1 MSDLIFRYLL
11 IIIMLFSANIGLF
24 FGNFK
29 FNNKKSTLIS
39 LVMGIILFVI
49 IYISSQLTINL
60 LDYLSYI
67 FILVSII
74 IFITLFVY
82 LKKQELKIS
91 LFAIIITYYAV
102 SMLFSSQLG
111 ECSLFNYLLLFFV
124 SVIVMIISFQSSKL
138 LMYARRPY
146 NVIIGEYMSLMG
158 ILIFIFG
165 LTNNSVVQL
174 NYKMFS
180 SFLILTPTFQLIYV
194 IIGII
199 FVFVIGF
206 YLDDKRGNL

>member
-124 SVIVMIISFQSSKL
+124 SVIAMIISFQSSKL
-138 LMYARRPY
+138 LMYARRQY

>member
-1 MSDLIFRYLL
+1 
-11 IIIMLFSANIGLF
+11 
-24 FGNFK
+24 
-29 FNNKKSTLIS
+29 
-39 LVMGIILFVI
+39 
-49 IYISSQLTINL
+49 
-60 LDYLSYI
+60 
-67 FILVSII
+67 
-74 IFITLFVY
+74 
-82 LKKQELKIS
+82 
-91 LFAIIITYYAV
+91 
-102 SMLFSSQLG
+102 MLFSSQLG

-124 SVIVMIISFQSSKL
+124 SVIAMIISFQSSKL

>member
-1 MSDLIFRYLL
+1 MSVLIFCYLL
-11 IIIMLFSANIGLF
+11 IIIMLFSANISLF
-24 FGNFK
+24 FVNFK

-199 FVFVIGF
+199 FVFVI
-206 YLDDKRGNL
+206 

>member
-1 MSDLIFRYLL
+1 
-11 IIIMLFSANIGLF
+11 
-24 FGNFK
+24 
-29 FNNKKSTLIS
+29 
-39 LVMGIILFVI
+39 MGIILFVI

-124 SVIVMIISFQSSKL
+124 SVIAMIISFQSSKL